1 MINTV
6 ARYTSIKYVIAM
18 PICGFAR
25 KAIERF
31 FLTGAAPRREGWSG
45 RANVAKRKL
54 DMLDYSS
61 ALHDLSSPP
70 GSRLE
75 ALKLELKGELKGY
88 HSIRINEQWRI
99 VFKWTSEGPSEV
111 DIRDYHD

>member
-1 MINTV
+1 
-6 ARYTSIKYVIAM
+6 M
-18 PICGFAR
+18 PIRGFAR
-25 KAIERF
+25 KVIETL
-31 FLTGAAPRREGWSG
+31 FLTGTTPRREGWSG

-54 DMLDYSS
+54 DMLDYSN
-61 ALHDLSSPP
+61 ALRDLSSPP
-70 GSRLE
+70 GNRLE
-75 ALKLELKGELKGY
+75 ALKGELKGY